1 MRITENRLRSII
13 RSVILEN
20 MGSREVS
27 MSEQSLGEG
36 PIIKED
42 FDEIKDMLTTKIKHI
57 YDNHMFIKKGVNV
70 DKDAVKNNAYSM
82 LSDLETIL
90 GQIPKEEIT
99 FKYENDKHFLSDCN
113 FRGILQSF
121 IDGVKAIL
129 EQPDSADGYRSAI
142 ETRYKYYSVD
152 VKKYLGLCKEGLDS
166 YTRAERFDSWRGG
179 YGE

>member
-1 MRITENRLRSII
+1 MRITESKLRSII

-27 MSEQSLGEG
+27 MSKQSLGEG
-36 PIIKED
+36 PIIEKD
-42 FDEIKDMLTTKIKHI
+42 FNKIKDMLTTKIN
-57 YDNHMFIKKGVNV
+57 DMFVEISNKNE
-70 DKDAVKNNAYSM
+70 DKDADTVKNNAYSL

-99 FKYENDKHFLSDCN
+99 FKYENDKYFLSDCN

-142 ETRYKYYSVD
+142 ERRYLDYSDD

-166 YTRAERFDSWRGG
+166 YTRAERFDGWRGG